1 MAHTKGP
8 WSICGAKDCKCG
20 TVNCADH
27 PIAQVTSGEWGDE
40 YPAMRR
46 VGGSLENHYEAY
58 IERIGYGE
66 VPKDEAKANARLISA
81 APDLLEFVQQ
91 IFNGIDTGM
100 ITIDTPAD
108 ETLANILSR
117 GRKALSKATG
127 AS

>member
-1 MAHTKGP
+1 MSKIKEQWSATKTGFVRAGP
-8 WSICGAKDCKCG
+8 A
-20 TVNCADH
+20 
-27 PIAQVTSGEWGDE
+27 PIAAVYGNFD
-40 YPAMRR
+40 
-46 VGGSLENHYEAY
+46 
-58 IERIGYGE
+58 RIARGYKTDALM
-66 VPKDEAKANARLISA
+66 VSRANMIAA

-108 ETLANILSR
+108 EALANVLSR

>member
-8 WSICGAKDCKCG
+8 WCGGDKISGLPTYVYCDDATG
-20 TVNCADH
+20 SAVAL
-27 PIAQVTSGEWGDE
+27 TSFEFV
-40 YPAMRR
+40 RR
-46 VGGSLENHYEAY
+46 TSEEM
-58 IERIGYGE
+58 E
-66 VPKDEAKANARLISA
+66 ANARLIAA

-108 ETLANILSR
+108 ETLANILLR

-127 AS
+127 AI

>member
-1 MAHTKGP
+1 MLYHTKGP
-8 WSICGAKDCKCG
+8 WEAK
-20 TVNCADH
+20 
-27 PIAQVTSGEWGDE
+27 TSKYSMDTLIVQAGLPSMRVLASFDGD
-40 YPAMRR
+40 
-46 VGGSLENHYEAY
+46 GD
-58 IERIGYGE
+58 GYDE
-66 VPKDEAKANARLISA
+66 IDEANAALIAA